1 MKLEAFSAYA
11 CITDISFPIP
21 LILRNR
27 YQTHGGKATLPTD
40 SRGGGHLPNTKGSPV
55 YCNSFLAYPQPGEF
69 IVDTDA
75 RIIRFG
81 EVPSQVEDG
90 QERVIA

>member
-1 MKLEAFSAYA
+1 MHVLQTFRFRFRQYCETA
-11 CITDISFPIP
+11 D
-21 LILRNR
+21 
-27 YQTHGGKATLPTD
+27 QTHGGKATLPID

-55 YCNSFLAYPQPGEF
+55 YCISFLAYPQPGEF
-69 IVDTDA
+69 IVDTNA

-90 QERVIA
+90 QERAIA